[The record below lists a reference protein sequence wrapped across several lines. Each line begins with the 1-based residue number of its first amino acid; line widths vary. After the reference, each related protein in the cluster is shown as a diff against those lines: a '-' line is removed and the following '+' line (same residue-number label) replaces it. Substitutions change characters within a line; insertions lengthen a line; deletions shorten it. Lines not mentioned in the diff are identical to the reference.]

1 MNTKTLFTSLVTP
14 LVNVFALVLLA
25 GCISTTTGPRKPAS
39 SDADAA
45 QANAALGLNYMQQGN
60 FELALDKLQRAVKQD
75 PNMVGAQSAIAML
88 YSRMGD
94 PDLAE
99 THYRRALQLSPADP
113 DLQNNYGVF
122 LCGRGRYEEAES
134 FFLSAAGNGRYR
146 TPEAALTNA
155 GVCARKIR
163 SAEKAEGYF
172 RQALS
177 RNPRFSEALWQMAD
191 LSFERGNLLQARAF
205 LQRHMDNAESTPEA
219 LWLGIRMEQS
229 LGQDDVA
236 RNYAGRLKSEFPT
249 SVQTRL
255 LMELEQDDGSD

>member
-1 MNTKTLFTSLVTP
+1 MNTKIPGITLVITLSL
-14 LVNVFALVLLA
+14 ALLA
-25 GCISTTTGPRKPAS
+25 GCISTTTGPRKPVS

-45 QANAALGLNYMQQGN
+45 QANAALGMNYMQQGN
-60 FELALDKLQRAVKQD
+60 YELALEKLQRAVRQD
-75 PNMVGAQSAIAML
+75 PNMVDAHGTIAML
-88 YSRMGD
+88 YSRMGE

-99 THYRRALQLSPADP
+99 KHYRRALQLKPGDP

-122 LCGRGRYEEAES
+122 LCGRDRYEEAEKS
-134 FFLSAAGNGRYR
+134 FLRAAGNGRYR

-155 GVCARKIR
+155 GVCSRKIP
-163 SAEKAEGYF
+163 SAEKAEGFF

-205 LQRHMDNAESTPEA
+205 LERHMDNADTTPEA
-219 LWLGIRMEQS
+219 LWLGVRMEQS
-229 LGQDDVA
+229 LGHDDVA

-255 LMELEQDDGSD
+255 LMELEHDDGSD